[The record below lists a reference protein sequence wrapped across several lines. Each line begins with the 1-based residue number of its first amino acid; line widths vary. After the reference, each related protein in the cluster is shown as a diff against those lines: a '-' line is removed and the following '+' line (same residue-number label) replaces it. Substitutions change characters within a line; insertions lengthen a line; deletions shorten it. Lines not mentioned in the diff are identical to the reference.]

1 MEPLTGK
8 VHATLSAFKL
18 AAHYELSL
26 FIFGGDYNLI
36 VEAPDKPL
44 LQYPRVPLLPLCLL
58 FFLYALLCA
67 GIFVLFPKTLTTL
80 PTTLLVGHPIVSRT
94 GLYISSLSVW
104 IFSSSIAAFQ
114 LKLKRNRIVLWAEQ
128 QFILVPFQTF
138 FTLWITKSISSS
150 PNFSCTP
157 PKPYPT
163 PYPTQ
168 SSRVFALQGGSN
180 WQILSGKSST
190 HLVENLKTNK
200 LMGVARSCCWQ
211 V

>member
-8 VHATLSAFKL
+8 VHATLSALKL
-18 AAHYELSL
+18 TAHHELSL

-36 VEAPDKPL
+36 VEAPDQPL

-94 GLYISSLSVW
+94 GLNISSLSVW

-157 PKPYPT
+157 AKTLPNTLPNPKLKGFCIAGRIQLT
-163 PYPTQ
+163 DIKWKIFDT
-168 SSRVFALQGGSN
+168 
-180 WQILSGKSST
+180 LSGKF
-190 HLVENLKTNK
+190 KNK
-200 LMGVARSCCWQ
+200 
-211 V
+211 